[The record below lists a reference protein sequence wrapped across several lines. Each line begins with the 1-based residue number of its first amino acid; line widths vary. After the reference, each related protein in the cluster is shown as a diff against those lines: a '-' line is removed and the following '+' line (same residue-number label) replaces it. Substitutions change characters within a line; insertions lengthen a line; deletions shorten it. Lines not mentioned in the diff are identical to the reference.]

1 MTDQKILAVMT
12 IEISLTYFKIRF
24 LKRPIWGRSQA
35 KTEAKAIAIFHA
47 STKSIA
53 RSAGR
58 SSVAA
63 AAYRSGTELVDM
75 RTGLV
80 HDYTWRD
87 GVFYTAIMLPDG
99 TSAERNALWNA
110 SESAEKRKDG
120 RTGREWI
127 IALPAE
133 LDEDARQELASAFG
147 IELATRYGVAVD
159 LAIHLPNRE
168 GDNRNHHAFVM
179 TTTRQVSRDATG
191 LLVMGEK
198 STIELSDTKRRSVGL
213 GSAADEVVA
222 IRRLWE
228 QMANRALENA
238 GSDARIDS
246 RSLKA
251 QGLDREATMHLG
263 PVASD
268 MERRGKASDR
278 GDGNRKVAVN
288 NAMLEQI

>member
-1 MTDQKILAVMT
+1 MIALQDEDFAHRLIVQCRNHDAATGRLSRTIYDHQAVMKNLRT
-12 IEISLTYFKIRF
+12 
-24 LKRPIWGRSQA
+24 
-35 KTEAKAIAIFHA
+35 FHA
-47 STKSIA
+47 
-53 RSAGR
+53 
-58 SSVAA
+58 VAIDL
-63 AAYRSGTELVDM
+63 GHVDV
-75 RTGLV
+75 R
-80 HDYTWRD
+80 R
-87 GVFYTAIMLPDG
+87 
-99 TSAERNALWNA
+99 
-110 SESAEKRKDG
+110 
-120 RTGREWI
+120 
-127 IALPAE
+127 
-133 LDEDARQELASAFG
+133 
-147 IELATRYGVAVD
+147 
-159 LAIHLPNRE
+159 
-168 GDNRNHHAFVM
+168 
-179 TTTRQVSRDATG
+179 
-191 LLVMGEK
+191 
-198 STIELSDTKRRSVGL
+198 IELSDTKRRSVGL

>member
-87 GVFYTAIMLPDG
+87 GVFTQQSCCRTAPVPSAMLCG
-99 TSAERNALWNA
+99 TPPNPQRSARMAGQVA
-110 SESAEKRKDG
+110 SGSSRYPPNWMKTRAKNWHLRLASSWPPV
-120 RTGREWI
+120 T
-127 IALPAE
+127 ALP
-133 LDEDARQELASAFG
+133 LTWRSTCQ
-147 IELATRYGVAVD
+147 IVKATTA
-159 LAIHLPNRE
+159 
-168 GDNRNHHAFVM
+168 
-179 TTTRQVSRDATG
+179 TTMP
-191 LLVMGEK
+191 L
-198 STIELSDTKRRSVGL
+198 
-213 GSAADEVVA
+213 
-222 IRRLWE
+222 
-228 QMANRALENA
+228 
-238 GSDARIDS
+238 
-246 RSLKA
+246 
-251 QGLDREATMHLG
+251 
-263 PVASD
+263 
-268 MERRGKASDR
+268 
-278 GDGNRKVAVN
+278 
-288 NAMLEQI
+288 